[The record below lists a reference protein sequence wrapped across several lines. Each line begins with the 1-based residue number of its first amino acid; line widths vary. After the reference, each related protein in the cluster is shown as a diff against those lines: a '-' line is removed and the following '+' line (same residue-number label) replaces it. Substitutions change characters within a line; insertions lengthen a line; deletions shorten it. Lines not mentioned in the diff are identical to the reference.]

1 MVGCQ
6 QTPSSHV
13 GYCAPYSK
21 RRAKYNVK
29 MQLGLLRPL
38 AFLMFVL
45 ALDPSLI
52 AFDLKQKT
60 RDAYDRYLVLAEK
73 KVDAEQNSPNFF
85 WGDVAP
91 RDEELKQ
98 GGIVI
103 EKASLASSKDAK
115 VPDGLVHHWSGFV
128 FIPDTNLDKVL
139 SFLEDYDHHQDYYKP
154 EVARSK
160 LLHRDDDH
168 FVAYLRFAKKKI
180 ITVVLNTEHDAHYYK
195 LDSTRAYS
203 RSHTTRVTEVENAN
217 QPDERE
223 KPPGKGEGYMWS
235 MDTYWRFLERDGGVY
250 VRCDAISLT
259 RDVPTGLG
267 WLIGPFIT
275 SIPRESLSATLKAT
289 RGGIGR
295 HTAQQR

>member
-1 MVGCQ
+1 
-6 QTPSSHV
+6 
-13 GYCAPYSK
+13 
-21 RRAKYNVK
+21 
-29 MQLGLLRPL
+29 MQLLSLRPL
-38 AFLMFVL
+38 VLLTCVL
-45 ALDPSLI
+45 AMAQSLA

-60 RDAYDRYLVLAEK
+60 REAYDRYLVLAEK
-73 KVDAEQNSPNFF
+73 KVDAEQNGPNFF
-85 WGDVAP
+85 WGDVTP
-91 RDEELKQ
+91 RDDELKQ

-103 EKASLASSKDAK
+103 EKASLAHTKDAK

-128 FIPDTNLDKVL
+128 FVPDTNLDKVL
-139 SFLEDYDHHQDYYKP
+139 SFLEDYDHHQEFYKP

-160 LLHRDDDH
+160 LLHRDGDH

-203 RSHTTRVTEVENAN
+203 RSHTTRVTEVENPN
-217 QPDERE
+217 QPDEHE

-259 RDVPTGLG
+259 RDIPTGLG

-289 RGGIGR
+289 RAGIDR
-295 HTAQQR
+295 RTAQQR

>member
-1 MVGCQ
+1 MRPRKSLSRTFLYAAVFL
-6 QTPSSHV
+6 TALVVVPS
-13 GYCAPYSK
+13 A
-21 RRAKYNVK
+21 
-29 MQLGLLRPL
+29 L
-38 AFLMFVL
+38 AV
-45 ALDPSLI
+45 
-52 AFDLKQKT
+52 DLKQKT
-60 RDAYDRYLVLAEK
+60 RAAYDNYLSLAEK
-73 KVDAEQNSPNFF
+73 KIDAEQNGPNFF

-91 RDEELKQ
+91 RDEELRR
-98 GGIVI
+98 GDIVI
-103 EKASLASSKDAK
+103 EKAALAPSRAAK

-128 FIPDTNLDKVL
+128 FIPNTNLDKVL

-180 ITVVLNTEHDAHYYK
+180 ITVVLDTEHDAHYYK
-195 LDSTRAYS
+195 LDAKRAYS
-203 RSHTTRVTEVENAN
+203 RSHTTRVAEVENPN
-217 QPDERE
+217 QPNERE
-223 KPPGKGEGYMWS
+223 KPPGQGEGYMWS

-275 SIPRESLSATLKAT
+275 SIPRESLSGTLKAT
-289 RGGIGR
+289 RAGIEIR
-295 HTAQQR
+295 QKD

>member
-1 MVGCQ
+1 M
-6 QTPSSHV
+6 
-13 GYCAPYSK
+13 
-21 RRAKYNVK
+21 
-29 MQLGLLRPL
+29 LLRAL
-38 AFLMFVL
+38 RGL
-45 ALDPSLI
+45 ALLLLSLALAPSLT

-60 RDAYDRYLVLAEK
+60 RDAYDQYLSLAER
-73 KVDAEQNSPNFF
+73 KVDAEQSGPNFF
-85 WGDVAP
+85 WGDIHP
-91 RDEELKQ
+91 RDDELKQ

-103 EKASLASSKDAK
+103 EKASLAASKAK

-128 FIPDTNLDKVL
+128 FIPNTSLDKVL
-139 SFLEDYDHHQDYYKP
+139 LFLEDYDHHQDYYKP

-180 ITVVLNTEHDAHYYK
+180 ITVVLDTEHDAHYYK
-195 LDSTRAYS
+195 LDLKRAYS
-203 RSHTTRVTEVENAN
+203 RSHTTRVNEVENPN
-217 QPDERE
+217 QPNERL
-223 KPPGKGEGYMWS
+223 KPAGEGEGYMWS

-289 RGGIGR
+289 RAGVEHR
-295 HTAQQR
+295 QKD